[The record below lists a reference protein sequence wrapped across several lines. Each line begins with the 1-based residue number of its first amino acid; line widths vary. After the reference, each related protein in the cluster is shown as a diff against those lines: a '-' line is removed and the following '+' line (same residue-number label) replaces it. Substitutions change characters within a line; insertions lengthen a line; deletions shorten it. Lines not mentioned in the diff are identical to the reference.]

1 MPIETLPS
9 DDEEAAAAA
18 ATAETAFGNENA
30 KQQSGPTRT
39 GHVPVRAY
47 CKLSNFISLNEFP
60 SWTDS
65 LISVV
70 QHIVH

>member
-9 DDEEAAAAA
+9 DEEAATAAEA
-18 ATAETAFGNENA
+18 AFGNGNA
-30 KQQSGPTRT
+30 KQQSGPSRT
-39 GHVPVRAY
+39 GHVPVRAH

-70 QHIVH
+70 

>member
-9 DDEEAAAAA
+9 DEEAAAAA
-18 ATAETAFGNENA
+18 VEAAFGNGNA
-30 KQQSGPTRT
+30 KQQSGPSRT
-39 GHVPVRAY
+39 GHVPVRAH

-60 SWTDS
+60 SWTDP